1 MASDSM
7 FADMTVSRYTDATGA
22 TWYSLSVQGVPQMPA
37 QRNAATVAAVVEH
50 RLAVYRNR
58 YGQTYQTLALPTVEL
73 WDGDA
78 GERLP
83 YDAATLAR

>member
-1 MASDSM
+1 MASDSI
-7 FADMTVSRYTDATGA
+7 FADMTVSRYTDAKGA

-50 RLAVYRNR
+50 RLAVYRSR